1 MNTLLTEIYG
11 IGETGKD
18 ADGRSRPSRIDNTT
32 DRTDRDATV
41 VDGVDS
47 AKSSDTQDTIT
58 SLDSS
63 TKDNVLKKLTKGQ
76 REIYDAVYNKNDAF
90 VSLPPSAGKTM
101 PVLGALLHLY
111 QHFLMRDGKI
121 NYAPI
126 VLYVVPRKQLAAQIS
141 QNDFVTE
148 LIKIMLYEY
157 NDKVYFHKSDY
168 MLEGFN
174 PRNYFGVLYNIKDRN
189 IVINSAEQLAL
200 KMVDEVAG
208 ETGTVSIKDN
218 RDFKVVVSTYG
229 KDKLAKIMETHRNN
243 ISHIIVDETQE
254 LVPHPGESIN
264 KDLQSKFKELSS
276 ILRLASPRSAIIL
289 MTGSI
294 NQVSIGKLVTYFNSK
309 YNRRL
314 KIIPSYN
321 AALAPLPKG
330 SPQKDFKEFEG
341 QLLNRST
348 ITLQPLKELS
358 GYADTAVPARL
369 NLIKNIVVNKKF
381 SSVMIVF
388 SKQRTGQGI
397 LKMMEDLI
405 KMLPPYPISYFEKC
419 EDDIHV
425 RKVLNPKS
433 KEKTVLADNKNIEF
447 LKYFNI
453 NDVLKNKSEDGV
465 DVPSTNIK
473 DENNILFQCFLRG
486 VAPLIGPMAQ
496 IHKKIIQY
504 YFSDAKKLH
513 MILATDAVG

>member
-1 MNTLLTEIYG
+1 MSTLLTEIYG

-18 ADGRSRPSRIDNTT
+18 ADNRPVYSRIDNTIN
-32 DRTDRDATV
+32 RTDRNATMV
-41 VDGVDS
+41 NGINS
-47 AKSSDTQDTIT
+47 AKSSDIQDTIT
-58 SLDSS
+58 DLNSS
-63 TKDNVLKKLTKGQ
+63 SKDNVLKKLTKGQ
-76 REIYDAVYNKNDAF
+76 REIYNTVYSKNDAF

-121 NYAPI
+121 NYTPI

-157 NDKVYFHKSDY
+157 NDKSYFHKSDY
-168 MLEGFN
+168 MLDEFN
-174 PRNYFGVLYNIKDRN
+174 PRNYFGFLYNINNRDL
-189 IVINSAEQLAL
+189 VINSAEKLAL
-200 KMVDEVAG
+200 QMVDEVTG
-208 ETGTVSIKDN
+208 ETGKISI
-218 RDFKVVVSTYG
+218 RGGHDFKVIVATYG
-229 KDKLAKIMETHRNN
+229 KVSDIMKQYNS
-243 ISHIIVDETQE
+243 ILSHIVVDETQE
-254 LVPHPGESIN
+254 LVPRPGEKIN
-264 KDLQSKFKELSS
+264 DGLRERFRNLSS
-276 ILRLASPRSAIIL
+276 VLRLAASRSAIIL

-294 NQVSIGKLVTYFNSK
+294 NQVSIGKLATYFNSK

-314 KIIPSYN
+314 EIIPKYN
-321 AALAPLPKG
+321 ASLAPLPKG

-358 GYADTAVPARL
+358 GYPDTAVPARL
-369 NLIKNIVVNKKF
+369 NLIKNIVVNKRF
-381 SSVMIVF
+381 SSVMIIF

-397 LKMMEDLI
+397 LRMMEELI
-405 KMLPPYPISYFEKC
+405 RMLPPYPISYFEKC
-419 EDDIHV
+419 EDNIHIQNV
-425 RKVLNPKS
+425 INS
-433 KEKTVLADNKNIEF
+433 KEKSLLADNKNIEF

-453 NDVLKNKSEDGV
+453 NDIFTKDGKDI
-465 DVPSTNIK
+465 DVPSTNVK
-473 DENNILFQCFLRG
+473 DENNILYQCFLRG
-486 VAPLIGPMAQ
+486 IAPLIGAMPQ

>member
-1 MNTLLTEIYG
+1 MSTLLTEIYG

-18 ADGRSRPSRIDNTT
+18 ADGRPRPSRINNTV
-32 DRTDRDATV
+32 DRVDRNATV
-41 VDGVDS
+41 VNGVDS
-47 AKSSDTQDTIT
+47 AKSSNTQDTIT
-58 SLDSS
+58 DLPSS
-63 TKDNVLKKLTKGQ
+63 SKPNIFEKMTNGQ
-76 REIYDAVYNKNDAF
+76 KEIYDTVYNKNDAF

-111 QHFLMRDGKI
+111 QRYLINDGRVKDP
-121 NYAPI
+121 PI

-141 QNDFVTE
+141 QNDFVSE
-148 LIKIMLYEY
+148 LVKIMLHGHVT
-157 NDKVYFHKSDY
+157 NSDNI
-168 MLEGFN
+168 LPEFN
-174 PRNYFGVLYNIKDRN
+174 PRSYFGFLHNIQNKN
-189 IVINSAEQLAL
+189 IALNSAEQLAL
-200 KMVDEVAG
+200 RMVDEVTG
-208 ETGTVSIKDN
+208 ETGSVSIKDKRN
-218 RDFKVVVSTYG
+218 FKVIVATYG
-229 KDKLAKIMETHRNN
+229 KVSDIMKQYSSI

-254 LVPHPGESIN
+254 LVPHPGETIN
-264 KDLQSKFKELSS
+264 EGLRERFRNLSS
-276 ILRLASPRSAIIL
+276 VLKLASSRAAIIL

-294 NQVSIGKLVTYFNSK
+294 NQVSIGKLVEYFNSK

-314 KIIPSYN
+314 KIIPRYN

-348 ITLQPLKELS
+348 ITLQPLKELG
-358 GYADTAVPARL
+358 GYPNTAVPARL

-381 SSVMIVF
+381 SAVMIVF

-397 LKMMEDLI
+397 LRMMEDLI
-405 KMLPPYPISYFEKC
+405 KMLPPYPISYFENC
-419 EDDIHV
+419 EDNVHV
-425 RKVLNPKS
+425 QNVING
-433 KEKTVLADNKNIEF
+433 KEKSFIADNKNIEF

-453 NDVLKNKSEDGV
+453 DDIFTKTNNDI

-473 DENNILFQCFLRG
+473 DENNILYQCFLRG
-486 VAPLIGPMAQ
+486 IAPLIGAMAQ

-504 YFSDAKKLH
+504 YFSDKKKLH

>member
-18 ADGRSRPSRIDNTT
+18 ADGRSRPSRIDNTE
-32 DRTDRDATV
+32 DRTDPNATV

-58 SLDSS
+58 DLPSS
-63 TKDNVLKKLTKGQ
+63 SKPNIFEKMTKGQ
-76 REIYDAVYNKNDAF
+76 REIYDAVYSKNDAF

-111 QHFLMRDGKI
+111 QHHLMNDRKI
-121 NYAPI
+121 NYTPI

-148 LIKIMLYEY
+148 LIKIMLHGYLT
-157 NDKVYFHKSDY
+157 NSDNI
-168 MLEGFN
+168 LPGFD
-174 PRNYFGVLYNIKDRN
+174 PKQYFGFLHNIKNKN
-189 IVINSAEQLAL
+189 IALNSAEQLAL
-200 KMVDEVAG
+200 KMVDEITG
-208 ETGTVSIKDN
+208 ETGEISI
-218 RDFKVVVSTYG
+218 RGGHDFKVIVATYG
-229 KDKLAKIMETHRNN
+229 KVSDIMKQYNSI

-254 LVPHPGESIN
+254 LVPHPGEKISEGLRERFRN
-264 KDLQSKFKELSS
+264 LSS
-276 ILRLASPRSAIIL
+276 VLRLASSRSAIIL

-341 QLLNRST
+341 QILNRST
-348 ITLQPLKELS
+348 ITLQPLKDLS
-358 GYADTAVPARL
+358 GYPDSAVPARL

-397 LKMMEDLI
+397 LRMMEELI

-419 EDDIHV
+419 KDDIHV
-425 RKVLNPKS
+425 QNVINS
-433 KEKTVLADNKNIEF
+433 KEKSFLADNKNIEF

-453 NDVLKNKSEDGV
+453 NDILIKDGNEI
-465 DVPSTNIK
+465 DVPSTNVK
-473 DENNILFQCFLRG
+473 DENNILYQCFLRG
-486 VAPLIGPMAQ
+486 VAPLIGAMAQ